1 MQEGWKQ
8 NILKGDS
15 DFILIIFMGFL
26 LAVLP
31 TSLNNIADS
40 AQPPGVDIDSV

>member
-1 MQEGWKQ
+1 MLRKTISYNAGGVGTE

-31 TSLNNIADS
+31 TNA
-40 AQPPGVDIDSV
+40 